1 MTEPLDLAR
10 PEIGPEEERL
20 VLEVLRSGRLS
31 LGPMLERFERDF
43 AEWLGVDDAI
53 AASSGTAA
61 LHLGVRALGW
71 GTGDE
76 VVLSP
81 FTFIA
86 SANCLLYEDVKPV
99 FADVEPD
106 SVNLDPAAAA
116 SAVGERTV
124 GLLPI
129 DIFGWPADLPA
140 FERIAAERGLGI
152 LEDSCQALGALDG
165 EGRKVGSRGN
175 LAAFAFYA
183 NKQMTTGE
191 GGMLIPADPGQAAR
205 IRSERNQGRA
215 VDMAWLDHDRLG
227 FNYRMSDVT
236 AAIGV
241 AQIARLDQLLAGRS
255 EVAALYGD
263 ALSGID
269 GLGLYADRLDRAQR
283 SWFVYPVR
291 LPAGSDRDEVI
302 SRLGEDG
309 IPAKAYLPCIH
320 LMPHLRELGYGEGD
334 FPVAEEISARSLAL
348 PFHARLTEADVARV
362 AAALESA
369 LS

>member
-1 MTEPLDLAR
+1 
-10 PEIGPEEERL
+10 
-20 VLEVLRSGRLS
+20 
-31 LGPMLERFERDF
+31 
-43 AEWLGVDDAI
+43 
-53 AASSGTAA
+53 
-61 LHLGVRALGW
+61 
-71 GTGDE
+71 
-76 VVLSP
+76 
-81 FTFIA
+81 

-215 VDMAWLDHDRLG
+215 VDMAWLD
-227 FNYRMSDVT
+227 
-236 AAIGV
+236 
-241 AQIARLDQLLAGRS
+241 
-255 EVAALYGD
+255 
-263 ALSGID
+263 
-269 GLGLYADRLDRAQR
+269 
-283 SWFVYPVR
+283 
-291 LPAGSDRDEVI
+291 
-302 SRLGEDG
+302 
-309 IPAKAYLPCIH
+309 
-320 LMPHLRELGYGEGD
+320 
-334 FPVAEEISARSLAL
+334 
-348 PFHARLTEADVARV
+348 
-362 AAALESA
+362 
-369 LS
+369 